1 MHIRMKSNLARR
13 GELVPAFSGFVHPDQ
28 GVDEIYL
35 SADDLIGSVL
45 CESNPN
51 FNRVKLRTGIIYYMR
66 DADLEKS

>member
-1 MHIRMKSNLARR
+1 MQLRMKSNLARR
-13 GELVPAFSGFVHPDQ
+13 GELVPAFSGFVYPDQ

>member
-1 MHIRMKSNLARR
+1 MRSNLAQKAK
-13 GELVPAFSGFVHPDQ
+13 LVPAFSGFVHPDQ

-35 SADDLIGSVL
+35 SADDLIGAVL
-45 CESNPN
+45 CESSPH

>member
-1 MHIRMKSNLARR
+1 MHIRMKVNLK
-13 GELVPAFSGFVHPDQ
+13 GKLIPAFSGFVHPDQ

-35 SADDLIGSVL
+35 SADDLIGAVL
-45 CESNPN
+45 CELSPN